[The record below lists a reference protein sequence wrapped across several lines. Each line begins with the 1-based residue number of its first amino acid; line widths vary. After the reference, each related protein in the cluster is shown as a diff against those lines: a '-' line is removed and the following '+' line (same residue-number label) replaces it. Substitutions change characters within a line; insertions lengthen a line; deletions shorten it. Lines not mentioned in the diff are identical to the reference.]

1 MLRDPSTELAG
12 DRAVAVI
19 PARGGSKGIP
29 RKNLRRVGG
38 VPLVTRAVKT
48 CFAAGISE
56 VYVSTDDDEIGKLA
70 AEAGAMVLWRP
81 PQLAA
86 DDTPSEYALLHALKC
101 LSCVNEISEKP
112 LPGILAFVQCT
123 APLLTPDD
131 ITRTIERLCE
141 TNADVVIA
149 AAEHHGFV
157 VRAGYDGRIRGVG
170 WELTEPVKRR
180 QDMAPH
186 WVIAGSVWAINVASF
201 LERGRLYSEN
211 CVICPVARKLDID
224 EPADLELA
232 NLICRAETKRA
243 TEPEVY
249 YPH

>member
-1 MLRDPSTELAG
+1 MLRDLSSELAG

-29 RKNLRRVGG
+29 RKNLQRVAG
-38 VPLVTRAVKT
+38 VPLVTRAIKT
-48 CFAAGISE
+48 CFAASAVSE
-56 VYVSTDDDEIGKLA
+56 VYVSTDDEEIGDVA
-70 AEAGAMVLWRP
+70 AEAGAMILWRP
-81 PQLAA
+81 PQLAGDNTA
-86 DDTPSEYALLHALKC
+86 SEDVLFHAL
-101 LSCVNEISEKP
+101 NRIEKP
-112 LPGILAFVQCT
+112 LPAVMAFVQCT

-131 ITRTIERLCE
+131 IDLAIARLQE
-141 TNADVVIA
+141 SGADVAIA

-157 VRAGYDGRIRGVG
+157 VRAGYDDRIRGVG

-186 WVIAGSVWAINVASF
+186 WVIAGSVWAINIASF

-243 TEPEVY
+243 NEPEVY